1 MRLRSSIVLSA
12 LFSIVVFSFPASA
25 DVIGV
30 GLDWREKV
38 FVQEFWKEG
47 KAHYAVFNDSPA
59 AVSLSVHPRKGGAA
73 LAGPWKLEPKGFLEV
88 EAAALVGKGL
98 IEFKLEGGKS
108 LGLLDAPTEPPA
120 AVAKEKNPVAN
131 VGLNGSGGRQANL
144 WTEQD
149 AVSFAAGG
157 KVELRLLLPT
167 GAGTL
172 MYDAAKL
179 PGMELSSETL
189 DIQRDGDKIKIDLAK
204 PKTAKERHTLV
215 LRFPASTEEKP
226 QPRLVVVDGWLS
238 TPGGGGHGV
247 TRGVIVVPAKK

>member
-1 MRLRSSIVLSA
+1 MRSRFTIA
-12 LFSIVVFSFPASA
+12 LPALIAIVVFSLSARA

-38 FVQEFWKEG
+38 FVQEFWREG
-47 KAHYAVFNDSPA
+47 KAHYAVFNDGPA
-59 AVSLSVHPRKGGAA
+59 AVSLGVFPRKGGAA

-88 EAAALVGKGL
+88 EVSGLVGKGL
-98 IEFKLEGGKS
+98 VEFKVEGGKS
-108 LGLLDAPTEPPA
+108 LGLLDSPTEGPA
-120 AVAKEKNPVAN
+120 AGKEKKPVAN

-149 AVSFAAGG
+149 TVSFAAGG
-157 KVELRLLLPT
+157 KVELRLSLPA
-167 GAGTL
+167 GAGVL

-179 PGMELSSETL
+179 PGLELSSETL

-204 PKTAKERHTLV
+204 PKTPKDRHTLV
-215 LRFPASTEEKP
+215 LRFPTTEDKP
-226 QPRLVVVDGWLS
+226 QPALIVVDGWLS